1 MSPVTRCRYRRRSSR
16 PADPVDPGR
25 PRSKALRSATVRVG
39 NLDVHDTQGG
49 GGPPAVFIH
58 GLGSSGYMEWRFTL
72 PHFARTNHVYAPD
85 LPGFG
90 RSDKPRTA
98 RYGIPFFA
106 RTIDRYLAARRI
118 SSAPIIGT
126 SMGGRIALELAL
138 RYPSRVSRLVVVNSL
153 GLGRPK
159 IQPYY
164 PLMLVPRLGEGVLHG
179 MKHALNLAPGTLIRR
194 VARRYM
200 GARGDLEQTLGDDYL
215 SDLRD
220 MHMSDGYAAAYVA
233 TVRSFASPSFF
244 FGSMDVSGELSKI
257 KVPVMIVW
265 GANDPLFPIQQA
277 LRAHAAIPGSR
288 LVIIE
293 GAGHTPQ
300 AERPEEFN
308 RHVSAFLRE

>member
-1 MSPVTRCRYRRRSSR
+1 MESRRNRR
-16 PADPVDPGR
+16 T
-25 PRSKALRSATVRVG
+25 ALRSATLRVG
-39 NLDVHDTQGG
+39 TLNIHDTQGG
-49 GGPPAVFIH
+49 GGPPVLFIH

-72 PHFARTNHVYAPD
+72 PHFARTHHVYAPD

-98 RYGIPFFA
+98 RYGIPLFA
-106 RTIDRYLAARRI
+106 KTIDRYLAARKIR
-118 SSAPIIGT
+118 SLPVIGT
-126 SMGGRIALELAL
+126 SMGGRIALEMAL
-138 RYPSRVSRLVVVNSL
+138 RYPSRVSKLVIVNAL

-179 MKHALNLAPGTLIRR
+179 MKHALNWAPGHLIRR
-194 VARRYM
+194 VVARYI
-200 GARGDLEQTLGDDYL
+200 GAAGDLHQTLGDDYL
-215 SDLRD
+215 SDLRE
-220 MHMSDGYAAAYVA
+220 MHMSDGYADAYVA

-244 FGSMDVSGELSKI
+244 FGGMDVSDQLAKI
-257 KVPVMIVW
+257 KVPVLIIW
-265 GANDPLFPIQQA
+265 GANDPLFPIEQA
-277 LRAHAAIPGSR
+277 TRAQAAIPGSK

-308 RHVSAFLRE
+308 KHLAAFLKS